1 MSSSEREEL
10 ELAAKAAGL
19 VVAGWNDG
27 EEPYSSGP
35 GLILNDGRLWNSRDS
50 SGQAFSL
57 AARCG
62 ISFGIGSETGR
73 PRVSWVLCGSVL
85 SIDMPEDHELM
96 PSVDWEE
103 WGREAITRAAAE
115 IGRAMP

>member
-35 GLILNDGRLWNSRDS
+35 GLILNDGRLWNPRRDS
-50 SGQAFSL
+50 GQ
-57 AARCG
+57 
-62 ISFGIGSETGR
+62 SFALSVNLSFCQTQWFNHDPPDVMIGYKTSDGEGR
-73 PRVSWVLCGSVL
+73 NW
-85 SIDMPEDHELM
+85 IEDHNGD
-96 PSVDWEE
+96 PVAAT
-103 WGREAITRAAAE
+103 RRAITRAAAE